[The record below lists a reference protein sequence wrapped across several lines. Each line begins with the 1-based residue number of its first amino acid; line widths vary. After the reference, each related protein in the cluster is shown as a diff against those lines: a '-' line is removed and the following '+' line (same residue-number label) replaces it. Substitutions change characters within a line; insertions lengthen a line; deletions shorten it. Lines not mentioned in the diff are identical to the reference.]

1 MLVCRHSE
9 QTWLFNPVHGVGYE
23 FDELFERDNRMFH
36 RERPVTRNT
45 GVEQQDAEAGQA
57 AEQGGKEIPARGN
70 NRTMEQTA
78 VARHAG
84 QAEVSGSVANEN
96 MAGPVV
102 YTNNDQPAEEK
113 DTKDMNASENQ
124 AQAQDKQNDGAQGA
138 GRIDIPGGAFQR
150 PGQPAAAG
158 RVPGA
163 YPGAYP
169 GSAAGGT
176 YSAVQQSTAN
186 DAARGRKLVIGTGIT
201 LSGEIEACE
210 HLVVEGTVEAALKGA
225 SVLEIAE
232 SGAFYGTVEID
243 EATVAGRFEGDLTV
257 KGRLTIRAGGSIT
270 GAIAYKELAV
280 EAGAILDGKVT
291 PLDAAKAQSSNR
303 KVSKKTDNAN
313 ELPFADKAAAAAE

>member
-1 MLVCRHSE
+1 
-9 QTWLFNPVHGVGYE
+9 
-23 FDELFERDNRMFH
+23 MFH
-36 RERPVTRNT
+36 RERPSA
-45 GVEQQDAEAGQA
+45 GLQQPETTQADGSNGAESTVY
-57 AEQGGKEIPARGN
+57 GN
-70 NRTMEQTA
+70 NKMMEQTA

-84 QAEVSGSVANEN
+84 PADDKGNAANQN
-96 MAGPVV
+96 GAGPKVI
-102 YTNNDQPAEEK
+102 TQQQAQPAKK
-113 DTKDMNASENQ
+113 DTTDMNASENT
-124 AQAQDKQNDGAQGA
+124 AQDKQNDTQAN
-138 GRIDIPGGAFQR
+138 RMDIPGGAFQR

-169 GSAAGGT
+169 GSAGASYG
-176 YSAVQQSTAN
+176 SAATAATAN
-186 DAARGRKLVIGTGIT
+186 DANRGRKLLIGPGIT

-257 KGRLTIRAGGSIT
+257 KGRLTIRSGGSIT

-280 EAGAILDGKVT
+280 EAGATLDGKVT
-291 PLDAAKAQSSNR
+291 PLDAKASQGSGNR
-303 KVSKKTDNAN
+303 KVSDNNRAQKRSDN
-313 ELPFADKAAAAAE
+313 TELPFADKAAAAAE

>member
-1 MLVCRHSE
+1 
-9 QTWLFNPVHGVGYE
+9 
-23 FDELFERDNRMFH
+23 MFH
-36 RERPVTRNT
+36 RERQSAGHEPEATETENSN
-45 GVEQQDAEAGQA
+45 GAESAGY
-57 AEQGGKEIPARGN
+57 GN
-70 NRTMEQTA
+70 DKLMGQTV

-84 QAEVSGSVANEN
+84 PAGDKGNAANQN
-96 MAGPVV
+96 AAGPVV
-102 YTNNDQPAEEK
+102 ITQQQAQPAKK
-113 DTKDMNASENQ
+113 DTTDMNASENT
-124 AQAQDKQNDGAQGA
+124 AQDKQNDTQAN
-138 GRIDIPGGAFQR
+138 RMDIPGGAFQR

-169 GSAAGGT
+169 GSAAAGASYG
-176 YSAVQQSTAN
+176 SAATAATAN
-186 DAARGRKLVIGTGIT
+186 DANRGRKLLIGPGIT

-257 KGRLTIRAGGSIT
+257 KGRLTIRSGGSIT

-280 EAGAILDGKVT
+280 EAGATLDGKVT
-291 PLDAAKAQSSNR
+291 PLDAKSAQGSGNR
-303 KVSKKTDNAN
+303 KVSDNRSQKRSDN
-313 ELPFADKAAAAAE
+313 TELPFADKAAAAAE

>member
-1 MLVCRHSE
+1 
-9 QTWLFNPVHGVGYE
+9 
-23 FDELFERDNRMFH
+23 MFH
-36 RERPVTRNT
+36 RERPVAKQAQADQAPTDA
-45 GVEQQDAEAGQA
+45 QQGQ
-57 AEQGGKEIPARGN
+57 ERPAQEH

-84 QAEVSGSVANEN
+84 RGDVAGTVANEN
-96 MAGPVV
+96 ASGPVV
-102 YTNNDQPAEEK
+102 YTQPNQPAEEK

-124 AQAQDKQNDGAQGA
+124 AQAQDKQNTDTPQGT
-138 GRIDIPGGAFQR
+138 GRMDIPGGAFQR

-169 GSAAGGT
+169 GSAAAAPAYAGG
-176 YSAVQQSTAN
+176 STAN
-186 DAARGRKLVIGTGIT
+186 DAASGPRLIIGPGIT

-210 HLVVEGTVEAALKGA
+210 HLVVQGTVEAALKGA
-225 SVLEIAE
+225 SILEIAE
-232 SGAFYGTVEID
+232 TGAFYGTVEID

-291 PLDAAKAQSSNR
+291 PLDSASKAQSSNR
-303 KVSKKTDNAN
+303 KVSKKTDNTN
-313 ELPFADKAAAAAE
+313 ELPFADKAASAAE